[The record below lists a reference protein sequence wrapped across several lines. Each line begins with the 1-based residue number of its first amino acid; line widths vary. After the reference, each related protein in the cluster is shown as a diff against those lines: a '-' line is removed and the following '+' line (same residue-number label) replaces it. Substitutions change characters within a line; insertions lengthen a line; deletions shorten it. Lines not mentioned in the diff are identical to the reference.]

1 MTRAVALVALLGLG
15 ACATPTAPVA
25 TGTAPGVQCDAN
37 VVQALVGRPAAAV
50 TATAQRRSGARTVRS
65 YATGDAVTMDFR
77 PDRLNVER
85 DARGTVVRFTCG

>member
-1 MTRAVALVALLGLG
+1 MTRAALLVALVALS
-15 ACATPTAPVA
+15 ACAAPTAPVA
-25 TGTAPGVQCDAN
+25 TGAAPGVQCDAN
-37 VVQALVGRPAAAV
+37 VVQTLVGRPAAAV